1 MHIALGLVAE
11 DAEARRVASAAFTAR
26 ARPVFR
32 GNNGPFVEVWFGE
45 HKLFGLVE
53 RAAPNDFIQVVQV
66 EDADADAADA
76 QLRVAHNVAFVL
88 HLSSVQHAI
97 LQARP
102 RSENAFVNGM
112 HLVVEYAALLRHG
125 MQADVLG
132 VEAESG
138 AEYVQFTSD

>member
-1 MHIALGLVAE
+1 MDIALGLVVE
-11 DAEARRVASAAFTAR
+11 DAEAWRIASAAFTAR

-32 GNNGPFVEVWFGE
+32 GNSGPFVEVWFGE

-53 RAAPNDFIQVVQV
+53 RVAPNDFIQVVQE

-76 QLRVAHNVAFVL
+76 RLRVAYNVAFVL
-88 HLSSVQHAI
+88 HLSSVPHAI

-102 RSENAFVNGM
+102 SLEDAFVNGM
-112 HLVVEYAALLRHG
+112 HLVMEYAALLRRG
-125 MQADVLG
+125 MQAEVLG

-138 AEYVQFTSD
+138 AEYVQFTPD